1 MTPGLGGRGRAKA
14 PADLG
19 GRGGSRLPSLLGAGG
34 GQRGLQRTTG
44 PRSGLRPPVRKLL
57 VGALIAL
64 LLVAADQG
72 ARLFAQSE
80 LRKRAAAAVPEA
92 AAVHAKVSSFPFV
105 GQLLLSGRVTEVA
118 LRFDGIRSSRLQLQD
133 VALDLRGV
141 VIDRHAL
148 IAEQRGQLDRI
159 SRGTVTVDITAA
171 ALAAAFGVDLRVV
184 GGVMRLGPSGLAGPA
199 SAAAEGGR
207 LVLRFA
213 GLPSGSVVIPGE
225 TWCPVSPWSR

>member
-1 MTPGLGGRGRAKA
+1 
-14 PADLG
+14 
-19 GRGGSRLPSLLGAGG
+19 
-34 GQRGLQRTTG
+34 
-44 PRSGLRPPVRKLL
+44 VRKLL
-57 VGALIAL
+57 VAALIAV

-72 ARLFAQSE
+72 ARVFAQSE

-105 GQLLLSGRVTEVA
+105 GQLLVSGRVTEVA
-118 LRFDGIRSSRLQLQD
+118 LRFDGIRSSRLQLHE

-148 IAEQRGQLDRI
+148 VAEQRGQLNRI

-184 GGVMRLGPSGLAGPA
+184 GGVMRLGPAGLAGLA

-213 GLPSGSVVIPGE
+213 GLPAASVVIPRGDLVPCQPLVAV
-225 TWCPVSPWSR
+225 TSAGVRLSCTFTHIPPRLIGAVNRAGATAP

>member
-1 MTPGLGGRGRAKA
+1 M
-14 PADLG
+14 
-19 GRGGSRLPSLLGAGG
+19 
-34 GQRGLQRTTG
+34 
-44 PRSGLRPPVRKLL
+44 RKLL
-57 VGALIAL
+57 VAALIAV

-72 ARLFAQSE
+72 ARVFAQSE
-80 LRKRAAAAVPEA
+80 LRKRAGAAVPEA

-105 GQLLLSGRVTEVA
+105 GQLVVSGRVTEVA
-118 LRFDGIRSSRLQLQD
+118 LRFDGIRSSRLQLHE

-148 IAEQRGQLDRI
+148 IAEQRGQLNRI

-184 GGVMRLGPSGLAGPA
+184 MRLGPSGLAGLA

-213 GLPSGSVVIPGE
+213 GLPAASVVIPRGDLVPCQPLVAV
-225 TWCPVSPWSR
+225 TSAGVRLSCTFTHIPPRLIGAVNRAGATAP